1 MRLSGDNI
9 KKLCGVQN
17 LSLNALLKCAGVS
30 KTAYYHLIDK
40 ESVLPRSIDAL
51 AAALGVRSSALL
63 EEADRKSRGALRLL
77 EKADR
82 IAGSDPSMDRDN
94 IRHTLLL
101 LEEKPIERL
110 RRGLLRARKHD
121 LHQQGNRV
129 PPRAETE

>member
-9 KKLCGVQN
+9 KKLCGVRN
-17 LSLNALLKCAGVS
+17 LSLNALLKRAGVS

-63 EEADRKSRGALRLL
+63 EEADRKSRRALRLL
-77 EKADR
+77 ETADR

-110 RRGLLRARKHD
+110 RRSLLRARKPD
-121 LHQQGNRV
+121 LQ
-129 PPRAETE
+129 

>member
-1 MRLSGDNI
+1 MRLSGENT
-9 KKLCGVQN
+9 KKLAGARS
-17 LSLNALLKCAGVS
+17 LSLNALLKRAGVS

-63 EEADRKSRGALRLL
+63 EEADRKSRRALRLL
-77 EKADR
+77 EAADR
-82 IAGSDPSMDRDN
+82 IAKNDPSMDRDN

-110 RRGLLRARKHD
+110 RRSLLRARKPD
-121 LHQQGNRV
+121 LHQ
-129 PPRAETE
+129 